1 MNNDGLKTSI
11 SGPKNIICP
20 QCNFVLQTTPLK
32 ISKPKLLIVEGKDE
46 ECFFCALIEHLGIND
61 IQVAGI
67 GGKDKLRA
75 HLKGLIKDPSF
86 SRVESLG
93 IVRDADKDPG
103 AAFQSVRE
111 SLRFAGL
118 PLPKKPLVFAK
129 AMPKVAVMIIPSH
142 KRKGALEDLCLEAVS
157 KDPALICVD
166 QYFACLDQ
174 QKIGQAKNPSKAK
187 VRVFLASRKDPT
199 LPLGISAQKGYWPL
213 DNKAFANI
221 KVFLQSL

>member
-1 MNNDGLKTSI
+1 MNNAGLKTSI
-11 SGPKNIICP
+11 RRPQNIICP
-20 QCNFVLQTTPLK
+20 QCNFMFETIPLK
-32 ISKPKLLIVEGKDE
+32 ISKPKLLIAEGKDD
-46 ECFFCALIEHLGIND
+46 ECFFCAIIEHLGIND

-67 GGKDKLRA
+67 GGKDKLRTN
-75 HLKGLIKDPSF
+75 LKGLIKDPSF
-86 SRVESLG
+86 SKVESLG
-93 IVRDADKDPG
+93 IVRDADTNPVG
-103 AAFQSVRE
+103 AFQSVRE
-111 SLRFAGL
+111 SLRASGL
-118 PLPKKPLVFAK
+118 PNPKKPLVLAQG
-129 AMPKVAVMIIPSH
+129 MPRVAVMIIPSH
-142 KRKGALEDLCLEAVS
+142 KRKGALEDLCLESVS